1 MIKSGL
7 TDSKCEIIKTW
18 SNICFGGADYGKDS
32 CEAEERSINGRG
44 SLEISGQAPW
54 LGRAGGV

>member
-1 MIKSGL
+1 MARTAAKPKKEVSM
-7 TDSKCEIIKTW
+7 E
-18 SNICFGGADYGKDS
+18 
-32 CEAEERSINGRG
+32 G